1 MMADSVLKTNSH
13 SPANQGTLFTEKALV
28 FRREKSQGHPRLMG
42 PPKLG
47 VLVLLLLLTLI
58 AAIGFL
64 LRNDYARKA
73 KVPGYLE
80 YSETTKR
87 LYPERGGRVEQLFVD
102 VGDHVSAGQRLAL
115 VSSGLPRQIEHGT
128 DVVGEYS
135 ALIAHQ
141 HRSRKVFLANG
152 DLRQQTYQADR
163 QSMQTAIGL
172 QQEMLQYQEQKQQ
185 QTQKIYQA
193 GTTLFAKGQLSLLG
207 FNELEERWYT
217 TCQATTDQRAT
228 LASLTARQQQVQLK
242 IDHHDLSLRAG
253 LLPIDAEIMRLE
265 QGRNHHLREMRQEIT
280 APINGTVAT
289 LLLEPGEQVAPAMPL
304 LTLVP
309 DHVILQ
315 ARLLIAS
322 HAIGFVQV
330 GQRVSLLFDA
340 FPYQQ
345 FGSYPGTVVEV
356 SPHPLTRHEKNTL
369 PDGSPP
375 VYLAAVA
382 LDSVNI
388 SAYGKPIALREG
400 MTLSADIMLESRS
413 LIDWLLEPLLVMRGR
428 GSNDAS

>member
-1 MMADSVLKTNSH
+1 M
-13 SPANQGTLFTEKALV
+13 
-28 FRREKSQGHPRLMG
+28 
-42 PPKLG
+42 
-47 VLVLLLLLTLI
+47 
-58 AAIGFL
+58 
-64 LRNDYARKA
+64 RNDYARKA
-73 KVPGYLE
+73 KVPGYLA

-87 LYPERGGRVEQLFVD
+87 LYPERSGTVEQLFVE

-115 VSSGLPRQIEHGT
+115 VSSGLPRQVEHGT

-141 HRSRKVFLANG
+141 HRSREIFLANSE
-152 DLRQQTYQADR
+152 LRQQTYQADS

-172 QQEMLQYQEQKQQ
+172 QHEMLQYQKQKQQ
-185 QTQKIYQA
+185 QMQKIYQA
-193 GTTLFAKGQLSLLG
+193 GKTLFTKGQLSRLG

-228 LASLTARQQQVQLK
+228 LARLTAKQQQMQLK

-265 QGRNHHLREMRQEIT
+265 QGRNHRLREMRQEIN
-280 APINGTVAT
+280 APISGTVAT

-309 DHVILQ
+309 DHGVLQ
-315 ARLLIAS
+315 AKLLIAS
-322 HAIGFVQV
+322 HAIGFVEV

-345 FGSYPGTVVEV
+345 FGSYPGTVVRV
-356 SPHPLTRHEKNTL
+356 SPHPLTRQEMNSL
-369 PDGSPP
+369 PDGSAP
-375 VYLAAVA
+375 VYLAAIA
-382 LDSVNI
+382 LDSKNI
-388 SAYGKPIALREG
+388 SAYGKPVALREG
-400 MTLSADIMLESRS
+400 MTLSADILLESRS
-413 LIDWLLEPLLVMRGR
+413 LLDWLLEPLLVMRGR
-428 GSNDAS
+428 GGVDAS